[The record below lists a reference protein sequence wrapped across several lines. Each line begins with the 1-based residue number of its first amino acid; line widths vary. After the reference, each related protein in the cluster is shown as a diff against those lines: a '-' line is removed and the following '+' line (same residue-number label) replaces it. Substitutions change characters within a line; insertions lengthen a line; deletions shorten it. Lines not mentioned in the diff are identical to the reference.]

1 MLEIDPQVIG
11 KAFLDAFTMIWE
23 GLGKPLIE
31 TIINLFIQIATS
43 DPVGDIA
50 LVFTLVSL
58 IIGALGLA
66 FRWAVK
72 QVNNPY

>member
-1 MLEIDPQVIG
+1 MLEIDSQAITG
-11 KAFLDAFTMIWE
+11 AILDAFTMMWE

-31 TIINLFIQIATS
+31 TILNFFIQVATS

-66 FRWAVK
+66 FRWVVK

>member
-1 MLEIDPQVIG
+1 MLEIDTQAIG
-11 KAFLDAFTMIWE
+11 KAFLDAFTMMWE
-23 GLGKPLIE
+23 GLAKPLIE

-50 LVFTLVSL
+50 LVFALVSL

-66 FRWAVK
+66 FRWVVK

>member
-1 MLEIDPQVIG
+1 MLEIDNQAIAG
-11 KAFLDAFTMIWE
+11 AILEGFTMIWE

-31 TIINLFIQIATS
+31 TILNFFIQVATS

-50 LVFTLVSL
+50 LVFALVSL